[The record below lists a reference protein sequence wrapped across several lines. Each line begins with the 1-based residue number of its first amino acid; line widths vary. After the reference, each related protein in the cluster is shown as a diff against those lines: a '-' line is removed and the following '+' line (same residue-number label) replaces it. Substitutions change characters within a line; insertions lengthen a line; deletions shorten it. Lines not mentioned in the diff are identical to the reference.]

1 MNKLS
6 KNIRIKEI
14 ISEVEKYI
22 ENQDNLIFRQEIL
35 INALIKQ
42 NITLKNENI
51 SLKNENIGL
60 CSRITNKERRKCKKK
75 YKYKRNKH
83 IKLIDYS
90 KDFEDY
96 SEIENSTEFNEISKS
111 FPPNSN
117 LINID
122 ASDKISET
130 KQIQN
135 DGYNKK
141 HMFSMFKP
149 YINHTML
156 EDSAFNELEDKD
168 GKFIKLK
175 DVEIHKFILKRNNF
189 KHILIASNSEY
200 KRYIWMKNVMRLF
213 TFIEY
218 NEDYIRKH
226 NKNYV
231 FNCDQI
237 ASVLLPYIWEQIPF
251 KNRLKMTNFIK
262 IVVLHKLTNEGIGS
276 EHRFLIIYEEKGKY
290 KYYLVDDKIEFY
302 TNVKFNFME
311 QNLYCG
317 SLVTFDYTSIITID
331 EKTKRKNKKTT
342 VNLTK
347 IDNKIQEACET
358 YFNKIEHSFKHDS
371 NQEKFKCNNDEDV
384 IKIVIGDPND
394 DKNDRQIEFNYKFN
408 FNNKINSSNVYELF
422 DYLRVYNRFNIIDNA
437 MKRVLDN
444 GVKRTLA
451 NRDYDR
457 KIMEHFVKDFSKES
471 LDKLNLKILKNIIEP
486 DTVIVTLK

>member
-6 KNIRIKEI
+6 SVEI
-14 ISEVEKYI
+14 NSKFKKYI
-22 ENQDNLIFRQEIL
+22 ETQDNLIFRQEIL

-51 SLKNENIGL
+51 GL
-60 CSRITNKERRKCKKK
+60 RSRITNKERRKHKKK
-75 YKYKRNKH
+75 HKYKHNKH
-83 IKLIDYS
+83 ISI
-90 KDFEDY
+90 DFEDY
-96 SEIENSTEFNEISKS
+96 GETENYLEFDEISKS
-111 FPPNSN
+111 IPPNSN

-130 KQIQN
+130 KQKQN

-141 HMFSMFKP
+141 HVFSMFKL

-156 EDSAFNELEDKD
+156 EDSVFDESEDKD

-175 DVEIHKFILKRNNF
+175 DVEIHKFMLKRNNF

-200 KRYIWMKNVMRLF
+200 KRYVGLKNVVRLF

-218 NEDYIRKH
+218 NEDYLKKH

-251 KNRLKMTNFIK
+251 EDRLKMTNFIK
-262 IVVLHKLTNEGIGS
+262 IVVLHKLTNEGIS
-276 EHRFLIIYEEKGKY
+276 DEHRFLIIYEEKEVY
-290 KYYLVDDKIEFY
+290 KYYLVDDKIVFY

-311 QNLYCG
+311 QNLYCN
-317 SLVTFDYTSIITID
+317 SLLTFDCTTITTID
-331 EKTKRKNKKTT
+331 EKTKKKNKKSI

-358 YFNKIEHSFKHDS
+358 YFDKIEHDFIHNN
-371 NQEKFKCNNDEDV
+371 NQEKFYHDNERTIEITN
-384 IKIVIGDPND
+384 G
-394 DKNDRQIEFNYKFN
+394 KNKIEFKYDFDFN
-408 FNNKINSSNVYELF
+408 ETINSCNISNIF
-422 DYLRVYNRFNIIDNA
+422 DYLRIYNRFEIKNNIMYRLYSNH
-437 MKRVLDN
+437 VLTN
-444 GVKRTLA
+444 K
-451 NRDYDR
+451 DYDD
-457 KIMEHFVKDFSKES
+457 KIMAHFVDDFSEES
-471 LDKLNLKILKNIIEP
+471 LDKLNIKKLKNEINP
-486 DTVIVTLK
+486 DTIIVTIME